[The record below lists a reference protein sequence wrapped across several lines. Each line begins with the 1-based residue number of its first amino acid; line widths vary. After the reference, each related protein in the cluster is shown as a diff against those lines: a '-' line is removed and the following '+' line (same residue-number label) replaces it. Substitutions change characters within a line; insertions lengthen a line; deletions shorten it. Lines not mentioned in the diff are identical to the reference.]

1 MKQVMEK
8 IKSSCTPALLVLLAL
23 AAVWMLSLSGRTE
36 SSGMT
41 QFEARISRTLSQTEG
56 AGDVKVVI
64 RTVKQSQQSKSLSL
78 YGGGTEEI
86 PCGAVAAA
94 EGANDPLVRMKLTQ
108 ALCALLG
115 LHASQVEVV
124 SMNGGT

>member
-1 MKQVMEK
+1 
-8 IKSSCTPALLVLLAL
+8 
-23 AAVWMLSLSGRTE
+23 
-36 SSGMT
+36 MT

-56 AGDVKVVI
+56 AGKVKVVI
-64 RTVKQSQQSKSLSL
+64 RTMKQSQQSKSLSL
-78 YGGGTEEI
+78 YGSGAEEI